1 MQSEQWFKD
10 RKTAEKLLRTLCK
23 VTPASLKTLQDAEL
37 ARTIELLAEVMGQCG
52 QERRERPVTPRRKRR
67 PA

>member
-10 RKTAEKLLRTLCK
+10 RKTAEKLLRTLGK

-37 ARTIELLAEVMGQCG
+37 
-52 QERRERPVTPRRKRR
+52 RPYH
-67 PA
+67 